1 MRSEQ
6 FDVVVIG
13 GGPGGASTSAI
24 LAAGGHS
31 VLVLE
36 REQFPRFHI
45 GESLLPAAWE
55 LWDEL
60 GVTPALEA
68 AGFPIKQGVNFSMFS
83 SKKDIQLLTGEF
95 PEYFQRPYT
104 YHVDRARFDAILL
117 ENASRCGAEVRHG
130 WEAREVLFEDGR
142 AVGVE
147 AAPVGQPS
155 RRIAARAVVDAS
167 GRSCLLA
174 RKLGWRKPDP
184 ALNKLSYFTHFEGAF
199 RPTASLN
206 GPVPVIDGSTMT
218 DIHTIEGG
226 WIWYI
231 PLAHDVVSVGAVL
244 DADYVRG
251 LSGLDLTAR
260 FNRAVGQSPRIS
272 EWLSGSRQTMEMQTV
287 SNISYLNDSFVGDGF
302 VLVGDASMFVDPIFS
317 AGVTL
322 AIRGGVFAAEEI
334 AGGLLDGDLSAARL
348 KRYEDRIR
356 RPMNKI
362 FRMIYNWYN
371 ILKKKNA
378 DNVFERSQRV
388 PILRER
394 LIVLLSGGYDKMD
407 MEMLLAA
414 DG

>member
-1 MRSEQ
+1 MSGEQ

-13 GGPGGASTSAI
+13 GGPGGSSTAAI
-24 LAAGGHS
+24 LAGKGHR

-36 REQFPRFHI
+36 RDHFPRFHI

-55 LWDEL
+55 LWDQL
-60 GVTPALEA
+60 GVTPELEA

-95 PEYFQRPYT
+95 PKFFQRPYT
-104 YHVDRARFDAILL
+104 YHVDRARFDTILIN
-117 ENASRCGAEVRHG
+117 NAARCGAEVRHG
-130 WEAREVLFEDGR
+130 WEASDVLFEGTY

-147 AAPVGQPS
+147 AGPVGQPTHQI
-155 RRIAARAVVDAS
+155 RARAVVDAT
-167 GRSCLLA
+167 GRNCLMA
-174 RKLGWRKPDP
+174 RKLGWRRPDP
-184 ALNKLSYFTHFEGAF
+184 ALNKLSYFTHFEGAY
-199 RPTASLN
+199 RPTPN
-206 GPVPVIDGSTMT
+206 IDGPVPVIDGSTMT

-231 PLAHDVVSVGAVL
+231 PLAKDVVSVGAVL
-244 DADYVRG
+244 DSDYVRG
-251 LSGLDLTAR
+251 LSGLDMQAR
-260 FNRAVGQSPRIS
+260 LDKAVSSSARIKQ
-272 EWLSGSRQTMEMQTV
+272 WLAPARQTMDIQTI

-302 VLVGDASMFVDPIFS
+302 ALVGDASMFIDPIFS

-334 AGGLLDGDLSAARL
+334 DGGLRDGDLSGARL

-356 RPMNKI
+356 HPMNKI
-362 FRMIYNWYN
+362 FKMIYNWYN

-378 DNVFERSQRV
+378 DNVFERSQKA
-388 PILRER
+388 PLLRER

-407 MEMLLAA
+407 MEMLFGA

>member
-1 MRSEQ
+1 MTEERC
-6 FDVVVIG
+6 DVVVIG
-13 GGPGGASTSAI
+13 GGPGGSSTAAV
-24 LAAGGHS
+24 LAGRGHR

-36 REQFPRFHI
+36 RESFPRFHI

-55 LWDEL
+55 LWDQI

-68 AGFPIKQGVNFSMFS
+68 ADFPIKQGVNFSMFS
-83 SKKDIQLLTGEF
+83 SKRDIQLLTGEF
-95 PEYFQRPYT
+95 PQYFQRPYT
-104 YHVDRARFDAILL
+104 YHVDRARFDSILL
-117 ENASRCGAEVRHG
+117 DNAARCGVEVRQG
-130 WEAREVLFEDGR
+130 WEARDVLFEGTC

-147 AAPVGQPS
+147 AGPVGGPYRPIRS
-155 RRIAARAVVDAS
+155 RAVVDAS

-174 RKLGWRKPDP
+174 RKLGWRRPDP

-199 RPTASLN
+199 RPQASTN
-206 GPVPVIDGSTMT
+206 SPVPVIDGSTMT

-231 PLAHDVVSVGAVL
+231 PLAKDVVSVGAVL
-244 DADYVRG
+244 DADFVRD
-251 LSGLDLTAR
+251 LHGLDMQAR
-260 FNRAVGQSPRIS
+260 FDRAVGASPRITQ
-272 EWLSGSRQTMEMQTV
+272 WLSGAKQTMGTRTI

-302 VLVGDASMFVDPIFS
+302 ALVGDASMFVDPIFS

-322 AIRGGVFAAEEI
+322 AIRGGVFAGEEI
-334 AGGLLDGDLSAARL
+334 ANGLEDGDLSAGRL

-356 RPMNKI
+356 HPMTKI

-378 DNVFERSQRV
+378 DNVFERSQRA
-388 PILRER
+388 PLLRER

-407 MEMLLAA
+407 MEVLLSA